1 MCLTRQA
8 EMPPCG
14 YKRRSR
20 SRARHGRS
28 TSSTGSQSANVG
40 SREGDFGFSPDS
52 GRGPG
57 VALTGSF
64 DPIETLRS
72 RIISWHQAHVSQVC
86 VMIQGF
92 STRTSEWV
100 AAKRKELQEQANRS
114 QQEFVSRQ
122 KVEELF
128 GRGIGQVRKALA
140 EVMKEIADERGI
152 SLILLKA
159 TIVLA
164 SPELDI
170 TEEALRRL
178 DKRLPSTNLA
188 ASDN

>member
-1 MCLTRQA
+1 MGTGRKAKSTTSLRTDMCLTRQA

-100 AAKRKELQEQANRS
+100 GALPESDMEKPFRFQHS
-114 QQEFVSRQ
+114 QCPT
-122 KVEELF
+122 
-128 GRGIGQVRKALA
+128 G
-140 EVMKEIADERGI
+140 
-152 SLILLKA
+152 SLGGLGD
-159 TIVLA
+159 IVIRMGGG
-164 SPELDI
+164 DDG
-170 TEEALRRL
+170 TGLRIHIHPV
-178 DKRLPSTNLA
+178 DQ
-188 ASDN
+188 